1 MASIELK
8 MLYIPMF
15 KCLSMEK
22 LKVDTFSKND
32 ECFVFLQHLKTGDQ
46 KDFADR

>member
-1 MASIELK
+1 
-8 MLYIPMF
+8 
-15 KCLSMEK
+15 MEK

-46 KDFADR
+46 KDGRFCRSVENSITWG